1 VFDIMQIYETVLI
14 LKPVMSDPEVAD
26 FLEKTKTTVSSEGG
40 EVVNH
45 EIWGRRKLTHFIG
58 KAREGVYVYMKYKAA
73 PALLKKMAHNF
84 SVSDDVLR
92 DMTVAVHDR
101 KMREK
106 KPKKAKPAVA
116 AVSAPAQA

>member
-1 VFDIMQIYETVLI
+1 MQIYETVLI
-14 LKPVMSDPEVAD
+14 LKPVMSDPEVAEY
-26 FLEKTKTTVSSEGG
+26 LEKLKQTISADGG

-58 KAREGVYVYMKYKAA
+58 KAREGVYVYVKYKAA

-92 DMTVAVHDR
+92 DMTVLAQDR

-106 KPKKAKPAVA
+106 KPKKIKPAA
-116 AVSAPAQA
+116 AAAAAPAPAQA